1 MNTLMENISESFSL
15 KKWFKNL
22 DMTGVKYQPKIF
34 KTKKYNSI
42 SGTIITLIS
51 FFIIIYRII
60 MSIKMILN
68 KTNFKVTT
76 ERDTELNENFTVYYL
91 DLQVCILSSKL
102 FKSEGIFTNYY
113 ENIKSSMTSF
123 PISKYYSLPCYY
135 YNFYNMT
142 FNIQLVTYLN
152 H

>member
-22 DMTGVKYQPKIF
+22 DMTGVKYQPNIF

-76 ERDTELNENFTVYYL
+76 ERDTELNENFTVYIQIYKFVYYHQNFLKVKEYL
-91 DLQVCILSSKL
+91 QIIMKIL
-102 FKSEGIFTNYY
+102 N
-113 ENIKSSMTSF
+113 
-123 PISKYYSLPCYY
+123 
-135 YNFYNMT
+135 
-142 FNIQLVTYLN
+142 QQ
-152 H
+152 